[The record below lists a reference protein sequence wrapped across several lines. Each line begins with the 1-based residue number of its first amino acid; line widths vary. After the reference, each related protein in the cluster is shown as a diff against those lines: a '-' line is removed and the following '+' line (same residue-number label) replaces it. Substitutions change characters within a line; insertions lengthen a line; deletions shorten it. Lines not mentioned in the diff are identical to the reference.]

1 MHVLNFEGNEKD
13 TIYKIL
19 AAVLHIGNIYFK
31 RVHDSSHDTVLL
43 GNEAEIKWISHLLQL
58 SEDWLKQALTSKVTV
73 SLMHCYLAFTC
84 HIVSEKTI
92 SLLFI
97 L

>member
-43 GNEAEIKWISHLLQL
+43 GEVKSCDRYL
-58 SEDWLKQALTSKVTV
+58 SY
-73 SLMHCYLAFTC
+73 H
-84 HIVSEKTI
+84 
-92 SLLFI
+92 
-97 L
+97 